1 MKFKIDEN
9 LPGEIVDL
17 LVAAGHDAVS
27 VWQQG
32 LSGATDTQVASVCLA
47 EGRVLVTLDVD
58 FADPRAYPPAGL
70 PGIVVLRLRS
80 QSRNH
85 VVESVRR
92 IVTHLTRE
100 ATAGRLWIVSE
111 HQIRIRGGDESL

>member
-9 LPGEIVDL
+9 LPAEIVDL

-32 LSGATDTQVASVCLA
+32 LSGATDTEVASVCLA

-70 PGIVVLRLRS
+70 PGIVVLRLRR
-80 QSRNH
+80 QSRDH

-92 IVTHLTRE
+92 IVTHLTEE